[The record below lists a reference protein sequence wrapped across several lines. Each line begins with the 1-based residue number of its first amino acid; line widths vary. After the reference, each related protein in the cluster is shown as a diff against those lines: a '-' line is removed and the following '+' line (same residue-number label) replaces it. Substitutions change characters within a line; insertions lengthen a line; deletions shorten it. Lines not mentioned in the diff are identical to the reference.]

1 MHKTITKS
9 LSFFLALALMLSVFP
24 MNVLAAGHVH
34 NYEVTTVK
42 PDTYEGYDN
51 NQHYIVERHKH
62 LCACG
67 DVFYEY
73 HREKLESHTALA
85 GSRTNLGTIVGED
98 GKAVTIYRYTC
109 KDCKNTYTRKET
121 RP

>member
-24 MNVLAAGHVH
+24 MAVLAAGHVH

-62 LCACG
+62 L
-67 DVFYEY
+67 VVMYFMNII
-73 HREKLESHTALA
+73 EKSLSLIQRLLE
-85 GSRTNLGTIVGED
+85 
-98 GKAVTIYRYTC
+98 AVQIWEPYWEKTERQ
-109 KDCKNTYTRKET
+109 
-121 RP
+121 

>member
-24 MNVLAAGHVH
+24 MAVLAAGHVH
-34 NYEVTTVK
+34 DYEVTTEI
-42 PDTYEGYDN
+42 TFEGYN
-51 NQHYIVERHKH
+51 NEKHNKIERHKH

-67 DVFYEY
+67 DTYNE
-73 HREKLESHTALA
+73 HHKNLEDHHALA